1 MSPLRVYT
9 HTNIKRCSYTR
20 NYIFCHL
27 TELRKAPCHLYVH
40 IHTLISKLRQ
50 TSHSQNWDRQLMSP
64 LRVYTHTNS
73 NVRSYMRNYMF
84 CLLTESKQT
93 THVTSTCVL
102 IAQLYIPSFHRFETD
117 NSCHLYVCIHTLTSN
132 LAQLYIC
139 RFTELKQTPLCVH
152 THTNIKR
159 CSCLCNYIFCH
170 LTESSLTTHVTSL
183 CAAI

>member
-1 MSPLRVYT
+1 MSPLRAYT
-9 HTNIKRCSYTR
+9 HTHIKIETDKS
-20 NYIFCHL
+20 L
-27 TELRKAPCHLYVH
+27 K
-40 IHTLISKLRQ
+40 KLRQ
-50 TSHSQNWDRQLMSP
+50 TTLIILPMSP